1 MSISISSNVWVVG
14 DIIVTVEVEEEAEEV
29 LQVATCFLWMTSS
42 SEFSLTAVE
51 ESTRVVAVEES
62 TQANSNPE
70 VSSGLVVNT
79 VVVAPPLSL
88 EILSD
93 PDPDPDTKPG
103 AAVGRKFTATPSS
116 DPCLGDGWP
125 AGEDS
130 DADIDADDTDAAD
143 VRARLASAA
152 ADGGGAASFFSV
164 PANDDT
170 LGFPTE
176 KGDADGSCVGG
187 VTSVVAVVVLC
198 ILRRVAAAA
207 FIVFPSPTYPTIE
220 VE

>member
-14 DIIVTVEVEEEAEEV
+14 DIIVAVEEEEEAEEV
-29 LQVATCFLWMTSS
+29 LAVTTCCLLMTSKS
-42 SEFSLTAVE
+42 SEFSIAAVE
-51 ESTRVVAVEES
+51 ESTWVVAVEES

-70 VSSGLVVNT
+70 VSPGLVANI
-79 VVVAPPLSL
+79 VVVAPPLKL

-103 AAVGRKFTATPSS
+103 AAGSRKFTATPSS

-130 DADIDADDTDAAD
+130 DADIGADDADAAD

-176 KGDADGSCVGG
+176 KGDAALS
-187 VTSVVAVVVLC
+187 L
-198 ILRRVAAAA
+198 L
-207 FIVFPSPTYPTIE
+207 
-220 VE
+220 